1 MVRFFCIVKFLIP
14 FITQE
19 NSKGNQSIFQLH
31 VLLWGR
37 NCLFSH
43 TKIRIGISAIWKALH
58 EMLKKNIIVKVWYVM
73 SVGNHRLCKCAA
85 NESPPYRMPNSLPHV
100 VVHSEEFAANLA
112 YSPSCAPK
120 ILRKKK
126 NPWAFSRGFHLDWSQ
141 KSHIFLMGSLSS
153 LPGKSIME
161 ISSILYHRL
170 WARAPPDQ
178 SRIHLGLEIRIIWN
192 PQRTR
197 TGLGSNVIPIFI
209 AQKHPPNSHNFP
221 KVRGVKMWKLQWSW
235 WTIKE
240 RAASREFPAN
250 PVKIQPLSF
259 LAALHNRKFS
269 TVRC

>member
-126 NPWAFSRGFHLDWSQ
+126 
-141 KSHIFLMGSLSS
+141 KSLS
-153 LPGKSIME
+153 
-161 ISSILYHRL
+161 ILKRF
-170 WARAPPDQ
+170 
-178 SRIHLGLEIRIIWN
+178 SFGLEPKITYLPHGISFKPAWKIHHGN
-192 PQRTR
+192 K
-197 TGLGSNVIPIFI
+197 F
-209 AQKHPPNSHNFP
+209 NSLSQAVSQSSP
-221 KVRGVKMWKLQWSW
+221 R
-235 WTIKE
+235 
-240 RAASREFPAN
+240 
-250 PVKIQPLSF
+250 PVKNPSGTRDQNYLKSTENQ
-259 LAALHNRKFS
+259 NRPW
-269 TVRC
+269 V